1 MENQIYSISHIP
13 LIDLES
19 VLTDWQ
25 KANIIVKYNIRESVA
40 NREQGTSIDEI
51 FIELE
56 DKGIQNGNGKTFVTY
71 DRIRQIYYKSKQQE
85 IRYCSEISNHT

>member
-13 LIDLES
+13 LFELEA
-19 VLTDWQ
+19 VLTDGQ
-25 KANIIVKYNIRESVA
+25 KANINVKYNIRESVC
-40 NREQGTSIDEI
+40 NRKEGTSIDEI

-56 DKGIQNGNGKTFVTY
+56 DDGINNGNGKTFLSY
-71 DRIRQIYYKSKQQE
+71 KRIKTIYYSTKQQE